1 MHGPHRQAAT
11 TRGRHGLPTAA
22 KPRCRSA
29 GSWSG
34 RISMSSDSRHP
45 RACSGN
51 RDQRRRPLRPLPSDR
66 PPQAAPRRTS
76 LNYSHSDDL
85 SSGQRVELQ
94 AQFSLGQR
102 QNPKGNPSK
111 RVATDFTAED
121 SGLLSR
127 HTSASFANDRV
138 NLRRSETPKT
148 DVRRTVGYS
157 AGR

>member
-1 MHGPHRQAAT
+1 MKNA
-11 TRGRHGLPTAA
+11 LE
-22 KPRCRSA
+22 RSA
-29 GSWSG
+29 ACEGA
-34 RISMSSDSRHP
+34 SRLRLGHFQP
-45 RACSGN
+45 RTQHSFQ
-51 RDQRRRPLRPLPSDR
+51 DPL
-66 PPQAAPRRTS
+66 
-76 LNYSHSDDL
+76 DDL
-85 SSGQRVELQ
+85 LSGQRVELH